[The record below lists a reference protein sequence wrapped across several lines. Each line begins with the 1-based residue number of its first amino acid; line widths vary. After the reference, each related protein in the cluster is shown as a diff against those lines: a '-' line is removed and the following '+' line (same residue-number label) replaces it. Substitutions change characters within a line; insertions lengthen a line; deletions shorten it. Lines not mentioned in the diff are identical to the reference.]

1 MTTQPTPPAP
11 QTQSGAVPP
20 PPATTTLTM
29 ASYEN
34 NPFMVTINGI
44 RMLYTRAQ
52 SIVIMLVVVIVLS
65 TMGQIGGSIIQLV
78 LDASSSS
85 TGETS
90 SYEYSADSSTTDSA
104 TSHQIIT
111 NTLSNMSTGDW
122 IAIAI
127 IGSIVFVVSLI
138 GWVISQYI
146 AAMVDYASAS
156 STRGEQVTFGQ
167 TFRRAGERFLPYLW
181 LRILVGLKTFLWSL
195 LFIIPGIIMSVR
207 YSLAGVSFFDKKL
220 SANAAI
226 KDSLALTKDAWLTTY
241 ASTTLFNLVTFG
253 IVKSLGD
260 AGARTQLYQQYDDLT
275 KRGEQKP
282 AAHALS
288 WVTLILQLLF
298 IPLIMAVVALMY
310 FIASS

>member
-20 PPATTTLTM
+20 PPATATLTM

-52 SIVIMLVVVIVLS
+52 SIVIMLVVMIVLS

-90 SYEYSADSSTTDSA
+90 SYEYSAASSTTDSA
-104 TSHQIIT
+104 TSHQITT

-127 IGSIVFVVSLI
+127 IGSIVIVISLI

-156 STRGEQVTFGQ
+156 SARGQQVTFGQ
-167 TFRRAGERFLPYLW
+167 TFRGAGERFFPYLW

-195 LFIIPGIIMSVR
+195 LFIIPGIIMAVR

-226 KDSLALTKDAWLTTY
+226 KDSLALTKNAWITTY
-241 ASTTLFNLVTFG
+241 ASTTLFNLVTLG
-253 IVKSLGD
+253 IVRLLGD
-260 AGARTQLYQQYDDLT
+260 AGARTRLYQQYDDLA

-288 WVTLILQLLF
+288 WATLILQLLF
-298 IPLIMAVVALMY
+298 IPLIMAVVALIY